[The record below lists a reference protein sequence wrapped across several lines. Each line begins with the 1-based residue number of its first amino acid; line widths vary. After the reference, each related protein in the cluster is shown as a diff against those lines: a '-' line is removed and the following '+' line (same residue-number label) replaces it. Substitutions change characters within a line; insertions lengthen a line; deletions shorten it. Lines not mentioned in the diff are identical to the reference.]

1 MVIECVCLSKSIE
14 VFGLV
19 FMIIFYLMNF
29 TFLFLQFIFA
39 MYTHNAC
46 SFSETIFISVILRFV
61 LIVVLKNKTFI
72 NIIYCFVQDVLLS
85 YSGVLFHTM
94 NSIMITRNKNLRNLE
109 IINLYNI

>member
-19 FMIIFYLMNF
+19 FRKIFNLMNF
-29 TFLFLQFIFA
+29 TFFIFA

-109 IINLYNI
+109 IIKLYNI